1 MSEFTSIFSSH
12 WQWVLLSLWL
22 LLFILSGIIS
32 PLFSSSILG
41 TYRPGDFIFQCHI
54 FCLFMLFMGFSRQ
67 EYRNGLPFPSS
78 VDHDL
83 SEFSNMTLP
92 WGLIL
97 APQPLYPGKCLY
109 NRTTDTSQ
117 EDVWLLNENMAL
129 SIRPA
134 HLAGAVNQLLDCMT
148 SVSTGFP
155 FCFDGFML
163 IAPKE
168 LCHVP
173 SNWLPQFFWGN
184 SVFSSDSFLAI
195 ARLLKNNK

>member
-1 MSEFTSIFSSH
+1 M
-12 WQWVLLSLWL
+12 LLSLWL

-41 TYRPGDFIFQCHI
+41 TYWPGDFIFQCHI

-67 EYRNGLPFPSS
+67 KYRNGLPFPSS

-83 SEFSNMTLP
+83 SELSNMTLP

-97 APQPLYPGKCLY
+97 APQPLYPGKYLY

-129 SIRPA
+129 SISPA

-155 FCFDGFML
+155 SCFDGIYVNSTKRTMPYAFEL
-163 IAPKE
+163 IASI
-168 LCHVP
+168 LV
-173 SNWLPQFFWGN
+173 L
-184 SVFSSDSFLAI
+184 SFPLTHF
-195 ARLLKNNK
+195 

>member
-1 MSEFTSIFSSH
+1 MHLEFPLIPFHFLQSSS
-12 WQWVLLSLWL
+12 SLTWFPRPSL
-22 LLFILSGIIS
+22 GYSQPTIAIS
-32 PLFSSSILG
+32 SLPLFHM
-41 TYRPGDFIFQCHI
+41 Y
-54 FCLFMLFMGFSRQ
+54 FCLFILFMGFSRQ

-83 SEFSNMTLP
+83 SELSNMTLP

-97 APQPLYPGKCLY
+97 APQPLYPGKYLY

-129 SIRPA
+129 SISPA

-155 FCFDGFML
+155 SCFDGIYVNSTKRTMPYAFEL
-163 IAPKE
+163 IASILVLSFP
-168 LCHVP
+168 LTHF
-173 SNWLPQFFWGN
+173 SNSQTP
-184 SVFSSDSFLAI
+184 
-195 ARLLKNNK
+195 